1 MMEAPSASELQN
13 DPTVQAAFAAAWADS
28 FPDDPILRHEEGGFI
43 YYNPSTGIIA
53 IRRTPPGLR
62 SELDLSFPP
71 TVRDCYLVGIFHT
84 HPTSAAIGSMPDPS
98 RADHKLAD
106 GAGIPFFT
114 IHEDQTY
121 VIGPERRVGGCC
133 GPAGYPI

>member
-1 MMEAPSASELQN
+1 MEAPSATELLA
-13 DPTVQAAFAAAWADS
+13 DATVQQAFAAAWADS
-28 FPDDPILRHEEGGFI
+28 FADDPQMRHEEGGFI
-43 YYNPSTGIIA
+43 YYNPTTRTIA
-53 IRRTPPGLR
+53 IRRTRPGHR
-62 SELDLSFPP
+62 SEIDLSYPP
-71 TVRDCYLVGIFHT
+71 MVRDCYLIGIFHT
-84 HPTSAAIGSMPDPS
+84 HPNSAASGFMPDPS